1 MDSSYLSLKVGD
13 FVLVELKLE
22 EGRNLGSSV
31 CFVARV
37 EEFLED
43 GTLDL
48 TFLRI
53 KNPAYKDSFTFP
65 TIEDR
70 DSVAMEQVKGVLLV
84 LPRTTARQA
93 HLVKVRHPL
102 SQFKMM

>member
-1 MDSSYLSLKVGD
+1 MDPTYLSLQVGD

-22 EGRNLGSSV
+22 EGRNLGTPV

-37 EEFLED
+37 EAVLEEEK
-43 GTLDL
+43 LYL
-48 TFLRI
+48 KFLRL
-53 KNPAYKDSFTFP
+53 KNPASKDSFTFP
-65 TIEDR
+65 TIEDK
-70 DSVAMEQVKGVLLV
+70 DTVSVGQVKGVLPV

-102 SQFKMM
+102 LQFKMK